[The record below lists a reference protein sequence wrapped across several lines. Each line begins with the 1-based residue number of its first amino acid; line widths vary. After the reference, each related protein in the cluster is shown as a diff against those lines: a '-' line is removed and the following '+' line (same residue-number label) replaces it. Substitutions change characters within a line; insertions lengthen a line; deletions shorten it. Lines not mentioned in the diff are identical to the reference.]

1 MARFVSVVVVLIA
14 AFFAGACAAAE
25 EEQVLHGLGLPHG
38 RTGQQPKFSTT
49 ALRSGAVASTAP
61 GSGAASTA
69 RSGAARTGAARSGG
83 VRAAPSG
90 NLDYVA
96 VKKFSSKDC
105 SGSSTL
111 IGIVQ
116 NQCVPNFDQSTTP
129 PTLKSYQIY
138 SANPQIATVI
148 DFALSDTTCKGKPI
162 ATTPLTEGKCYPIT
176 ATLSYSFSS
185 GSTPATLPSVH
196 GLFYASYK
204 SMSDCQSQQSVI
216 AVSQLTDTY
225 SVPAQFWGEAIKL
238 TCASPSVVE
247 ILALP
252 PSTKPPAQ
260 LNLGACSA
268 EAPGGYAIRLQC
280 FM

>member
-1 MARFVSVVVVLIA
+1 MALPAWLLLA
-14 AFFAGACAAAE
+14 AL
-25 EEQVLHGLGLPHG
+25 QLL
-38 RTGQQPKFSTT
+38 
-49 ALRSGAVASTAP
+49 SGARAWV
-61 GSGAASTA
+61 GL
-69 RSGAARTGAARSGG
+69 ARTVTGCAVG
-83 VRAAPSG
+83 
-90 NLDYVA
+90 
-96 VKKFSSKDC
+96 VKKFSSGNC

-204 SMSDCQSQQSVI
+204 SMSDCQNQQSVI

-238 TCASPSVVE
+238 YHYF
-247 ILALP
+247 I
-252 PSTKPPAQ
+252 
-260 LNLGACSA
+260 
-268 EAPGGYAIRLQC
+268 
-280 FM
+280 M